1 MIFSIFRFVCTLRF
15 EILKWLHLSQILSY
29 HNKPIY
35 NNTIIIYLVSNIS
48 TKHCRCHLILYCV
61 IPEYFYCTV
70 LNTTADR
77 TARVSVLTNS
87 CPDKDPE
94 SVFRSHL
101 LMSEPKGFPA
111 SAGFLPLL
119 VWEWRSNRKLSLP
132 LSQSL
137 GQTQLSK
144 KDLYPPFTLPHPHPI
159 LSCDPALKRVQ
170 VKNTQLGWTSAETDL
185 LSVSQGVSKR
195 TPSILN
201 QTTWLN

>member
-1 MIFSIFRFVCTLRF
+1 MPLDLIFCNTYQNTFTALYWTPQLTFMT
-15 EILKWLHLSQILSY
+15 ELHEW
-29 HNKPIY
+29 
-35 NNTIIIYLVSNIS
+35 VS
-48 TKHCRCHLILYCV
+48 T
-61 IPEYFYCTV
+61 
-70 LNTTADR
+70 
-77 TARVSVLTNS
+77 LTNS

-119 VWEWRSNRKLSLP
+119 VWEWRSNRNLSLP

-137 GQTQLSK
+137 GETQLSK
-144 KDLYPPFTLPHPHPI
+144 KDLYPSFTLPHPRPV

-195 TPSILN
+195 TPSFLN
-201 QTTWLN
+201 QTAWLN